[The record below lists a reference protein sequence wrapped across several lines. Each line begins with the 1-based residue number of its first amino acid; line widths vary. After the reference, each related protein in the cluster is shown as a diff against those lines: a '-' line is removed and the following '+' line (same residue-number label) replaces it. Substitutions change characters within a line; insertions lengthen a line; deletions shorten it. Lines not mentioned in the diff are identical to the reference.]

1 MEAASQELQETKR
14 CFHFSLLQCSYR
26 AAMNSPHINNYIQFW
41 ELGYKSVTGL
51 VQVHATVLFVWLA
64 AKWKQYNVHVVDA

>member
-1 MEAASQELQETKR
+1 
-14 CFHFSLLQCSYR
+14 
-26 AAMNSPHINNYIQFW
+26 MNSPHINNYIQFW